1 MKTPGHAWSR
11 VEDSC
16 VVHVVVWH
24 GVFNFEAS
32 LLVELKREVSVSWF
46 LLGQILRTSS
56 KVLCHRHG
64 FHSVVFCKSC
74 CMYIGFLGT
83 GLLH

>member
-1 MKTPGHAWSR
+1 VDSVLQFGVNMKTPGHAWSR

-46 LLGQILRTSS
+46 LYFIM
-56 KVLCHRHG
+56 
-64 FHSVVFCKSC
+64 FD
-74 CMYIGFLGT
+74 
-83 GLLH
+83 

>member
-46 LLGQILRTSS
+46 LYFMMSD
-56 KVLCHRHG
+56 
-64 FHSVVFCKSC
+64 
-74 CMYIGFLGT
+74 
-83 GLLH
+83 

>member
-46 LLGQILRTSS
+46 LYFIM
-56 KVLCHRHG
+56 
-64 FHSVVFCKSC
+64 FD
-74 CMYIGFLGT
+74 
-83 GLLH
+83 